1 MTIYNINFEVGMVS
15 VDGTVTHDKLSKTLV
30 FDLNYTVD
38 GGELQKFEMVFSNVT
53 IDIGQRYIDNG
64 DLVNRTYLTCYSND
78 QELCAESP
86 DYTHNPMFSD
96 GWAQIKSIEDK
107 YQNTIAWM
115 TLQAIAD
122 QEYSQSVSGDNE
134 L

>member
-15 VDGTVTHDKLSKTLV
+15 VDGNVTHDKLSETLV

-38 GGELQKFEMVFSNVT
+38 GGELQKFEMVFNGV
-53 IDIGQRYIDNG
+53 DIGIYQSYDDNG
-64 DLVNRTYLTCYSND
+64 GLVNFAYVDCGRCV
-78 QELCAESP
+78 AESP
-86 DYTHNPMFSD
+86 DYTHNPMLSD
-96 GWAQIKSIEDK
+96 NWAQIEGIEDK
-107 YQNTIAWM
+107 YQNTIVWM
-115 TLQAIAD
+115 ALQAIAD

>member
-15 VDGTVTHDKLSKTLV
+15 VDGNVTHDKQNETLV

-38 GGELQKFEMVFSNVT
+38 GGELQKFEMVLNGV
-53 IDIGQRYIDNG
+53 DIGIYQSYDDDG
-64 DLVNRTYLTCYSND
+64 GLVNFAYVDCGRYVV
-78 QELCAESP
+78 ESP
-86 DYTHNPMFSD
+86 DYTHDPMLND
-96 GWAQIKSIEDK
+96 NWLQIEGIEDK
-107 YQNTIAWM
+107 HQNTIAWM
-115 TLQAIAD
+115 ALQAIAD

>member
-15 VDGTVTHDKLSKTLV
+15 VDGNVTHDKLSETLV

-38 GGELQKFEMVFSNVT
+38 GGKLQKFEMVFNGV
-53 IDIGQRYIDNG
+53 DIGIDQRYDDNG
-64 DLVNRTYLTCYSND
+64 GLVNFAYVDCGRHV
-78 QELCAESP
+78 AESP
-86 DYTHNPMFSD
+86 DYTHNPMLSD
-96 GWAQIKSIEDK
+96 NWVQIEGIEDK
-107 YQNTIAWM
+107 HQNTIVWM
-115 TLQAIAD
+115 ALQAIAD

>member
-15 VDGTVTHDKLSKTLV
+15 VDGNVTHDKLSETLV

-38 GGELQKFEMVFSNVT
+38 GGKLQKFEMVFNGV
-53 IDIGQRYIDNG
+53 DIGIDQRYDDNG
-64 DLVNRTYLTCYSND
+64 GLVNFAYVDCGRYV
-78 QELCAESP
+78 AESP
-86 DYTHNPMFSD
+86 DYTHNPMLSD
-96 GWAQIKSIEDK
+96 NWVQIEGIEDK
-107 YQNTIAWM
+107 HQNTIVWM
-115 TLQAIAD
+115 ALQAIAD